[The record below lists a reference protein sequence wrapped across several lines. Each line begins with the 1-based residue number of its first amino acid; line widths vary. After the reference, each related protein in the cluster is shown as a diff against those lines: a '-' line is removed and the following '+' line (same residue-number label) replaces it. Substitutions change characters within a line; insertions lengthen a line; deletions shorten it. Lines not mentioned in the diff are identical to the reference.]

1 MSINDQIEIIIDD
14 KLNKLP
20 YPVKCRITKVY
31 TGNEYVDVET
41 ENGEVLTYILAI
53 GNNKIVG
60 KTGVILYLNGGFTD
74 CIILT

>member
-60 KTGVILYLNGGFTD
+60 KTGVILYLDGGFTD